1 MTDKQNRVAIL
12 LSTFNGERFLPA
24 QLDSLLAQS
33 HADCDIWVRDDGSS
47 DQSLAIVRRYAS
59 THPNIHI
66 QAGKNLGFVASF
78 YELLQSAGAGYGFYF
93 FCDQDD
99 VWLPSK
105 VGRALALLD
114 TEQGAALYCSRT
126 QYVDRDLQPIG
137 PSPDYDHRCIGWGN
151 ALVQNIATGCTIA
164 LNSAAR
170 ERLLSQ
176 RPGFCLAHDWWAYL
190 VVSAFGQVVFDSES
204 HILYRQHGS
213 NTIGMQKQG
222 LAGQWARVQRF
233 WRRLRQAGPGW
244 IDQLSEFER
253 LHGTSLPDAQRH
265 QLRMLIRS
273 RSSWITA
280 LRASAQH
287 YYWRMSK
294 VDTLILRVLLA
305 LRLY

>member
-12 LSTFNGERFLPA
+12 LSTYNGERFLPA

-33 HADCDIWVRDDGSS
+33 HAGCDIWVRDDGSS

-59 THPNIHI
+59 IHPNIHI
-66 QAGKNLGFVASF
+66 QAGENFGFVASF
-78 YELLQSAGAGYGFYF
+78 YELLQNVGAGYGFYF

-105 VGRALALLD
+105 VSRALALLEG
-114 TEQGAALYCSRT
+114 EQGAALYCSRT

-137 PSPDYDHRCIGWGN
+137 PSPDYDRRCIGWGN
-151 ALVQNIATGCTIA
+151 ALVQNIATGCTVA
-164 LNSAAR
+164 LNRAAR
-170 ERLLSQ
+170 ERLLAQ

-244 IDQLSEFER
+244 IDQLSEFDR
-253 LHGTSLPDAQRH
+253 LHGADLADAQRR

-273 RSSWITA
+273 RSSWTTA
-280 LRASAQH
+280 LRASVQR

>member
-33 HADCDIWVRDDGSS
+33 HAGCDIWVRDDGSS

-59 THPNIHI
+59 IHPNIHI
-66 QAGKNLGFVASF
+66 QAGENLGFVASF
-78 YELLQSAGAGYGFYF
+78 YELLQNVGAGYDFYF

-105 VGRALALLD
+105 VSRALALLAAA
-114 TEQGAALYCSRT
+114 QGAALYCSRT

-137 PSPDYDHRCIGWGN
+137 PSPDYDHSYIGWGN

-233 WRRLRQAGPGW
+233 WRRLRQAGPGGL
-244 IDQLSEFER
+244 DQLREYAR
-253 LHGTSLPDAQRH
+253 LHGPSLPDAQRR

-294 VDTLILRVLLA
+294 VDTVILRVLLA

>member
-1 MTDKQNRVAIL
+1 MAIL
-12 LSTFNGERFLPA
+12 LSTFNGEQFLPA

-33 HADCDIWVRDDGSS
+33 HAACDIWVRDDGSS
-47 DQSLAIVRRYAS
+47 DQSLAIVQRYAAAHS
-59 THPNIHI
+59 QI
-66 QAGKNLGFVASF
+66 QVCAGANLGFVASF
-78 YELLQSAGAGYGFYF
+78 YELLQNVGAGYDFYF

-105 VGRALALLD
+105 VSRALMLLD
-114 TEQGAALYCSRT
+114 GQQGAALYCSRT

-137 PSPDYDHRCIGWGN
+137 PSPDYDRSCIGWGN
-151 ALVQNIATGCTIA
+151 ALVQNIATGCTVA
-164 LNSAAR
+164 LNAAAR
-170 ERLLSQ
+170 ERLLSKG
-176 RPGFCLAHDWWAYL
+176 PGFCLAHDWWAYL
-190 VVSAFGQVVFDSES
+190 VVSAFGSVVFDSES
-204 HILYRQHGS
+204 HILYRQHGR

-222 LAGQWARVQRF
+222 LVGQWARVQRF

-253 LHGTSLPDAQRH
+253 RHGADLPEAQRR

-273 RSSWITA
+273 RSSWTTA
-280 LRASAQH
+280 VRASMQR
-287 YYWRMSK
+287 YYWRMNA